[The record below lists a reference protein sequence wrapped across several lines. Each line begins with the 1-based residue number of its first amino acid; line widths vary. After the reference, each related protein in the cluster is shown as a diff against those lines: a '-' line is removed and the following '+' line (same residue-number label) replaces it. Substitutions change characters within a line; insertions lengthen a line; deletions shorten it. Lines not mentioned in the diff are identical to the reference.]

1 MISVL
6 KDIVARKFNEVER
19 AREAVPV
26 EVLKERIAEL
36 GRPRNFFQAVVDRRH
51 PNTTHIIAEI
61 KRKSPS
67 AGVIREDF
75 DPVAIAKAYAANGA
89 SAISCLTDEH
99 DFGGRLE
106 YIHAVRDAVKLP
118 VLRKDFIVD
127 LYQVWES
134 RAAGADAILLIAEA
148 LPERDIIDFQ
158 ILATE
163 LGMTTLIEVHDVVN
177 LLRIVNIVGF
187 PHASYSLLGINNRNL
202 RTMKTSIEHSMRLA
216 EMLEDTSVLV
226 SESGIRTPQDLARL
240 RAHGIH
246 IARGARASWRE
257 GRESCRV
264 ASPPVMQQTRPVP
277 LGDLFAPYLLV
288 TSWYPLVPGTKQAHP
303 EKGWNPCSHSG
314 LRARP
319 RGARYVPA
327 RTRSYPLVRARD
339 PAPSVAPSVEP
350 THLRRAPSSFAACTR
365 WRSST
370 SRRPAR
376 RTSSSGWR
384 MRTAM

>member
-36 GRPRNFFQAVVDRRH
+36 GRPRNFFQACVDRRH
-51 PNTTHIIAEI
+51 PDATHVIAEI

-89 SAISCLTDEH
+89 AAISCLTDEEF
-99 DFGGRLE
+99 FGGKLE
-106 YIHAVRDAVKLP
+106 YIHQIRDAVKLP

-127 LYQVWES
+127 LYQVWEA
-134 RAAGADAILLIAEA
+134 RAAGADAILLISEA
-148 LPERDIIDFQ
+148 LEERDIIDFQ

-246 IARGARASWRE
+246 IALVGEHLMKQPDPGAALRE
-257 GRESCRV
+257 L
-264 ASPPVMQQTRPVP
+264 
-277 LGDLFAPYLLV
+277 LG
-288 TSWYPLVPGTKQAHP
+288 
-303 EKGWNPCSHSG
+303 
-314 LRARP
+314 
-319 RGARYVPA
+319 
-327 RTRSYPLVRARD
+327 
-339 PAPSVAPSVEP
+339 
-350 THLRRAPSSFAACTR
+350 
-365 WRSST
+365 
-370 SRRPAR
+370 
-376 RTSSSGWR
+376 
-384 MRTAM
+384 